1 MAPKPGVIPLRPLQ
15 VGEIVNAIYTTIRY
29 NFLAVYGPPLITGL
43 GCLVLFGIFC
53 AIEWSPMHGFWVDAS
68 NNAGVPG
75 WQPSNSELIDT
86 AIAFGGL
93 FLLLTLSYFALYVAA
108 SLSSVSTL
116 RHAVVGRRVR
126 LRQTASESLPSLW
139 RLLGALLL
147 VQLLCGVPF
156 VVVFGLIVLLA
167 VVTHGA
173 PVVVLLAVLCYLGG
187 AAAVIYVQV
196 RLVPLGATVILEG
209 KGPVEAIKRA
219 WRLNEGAWWRSLG
232 VTLLTWLLGLAFQ
245 YFVNQV
251 LSVFY
256 MGAISLNG
264 NGATDPS
271 SPTYSRDQLI
281 SLMMIYAVMLPIG
294 LLVSMLTV
302 PLIPMAHGLLYIDR
316 RIRRESLDIQLAEEA
331 GIPFVGATPPPPT
344 GPVDQTGPVDSPG
357 E

>member
-1 MAPKPGVIPLRPLQ
+1 MAPKPGVIPLRPLN

-29 NFLAVYGPPLITGL
+29 NFLSVYGPPLITGL
-43 GCLVLFGIFC
+43 GCLVLFGIFG
-53 AIEWSPMHGFWVDAS
+53 AIEWSPMHAFWVDAS

-75 WQPSNSELIDT
+75 WRPSDSELTDT
-86 AIAFGGL
+86 VIAFGGL
-93 FLLLTLSYFALYVAA
+93 FLLMLLSYFAVYVAA
-108 SLSSVSTL
+108 GLSSVSTL

-147 VQLLCGVPF
+147 LQLLCVVPF
-156 VVVFGLIVLLA
+156 AVLIGLIALLA
-167 VVTHGA
+167 VATHGA
-173 PVVVLLAVLCYLGG
+173 PAVVLMAVLCYFAG
-187 AAAVIYVQV
+187 AAAIIYVQV
-196 RLVPLGATVILEG
+196 RLVPLSATVILEG
-209 KGPVEAIKRA
+209 KGPIEAIKRA

-232 VTLLTWLLGLAFQ
+232 VTLLVWLLGMAFQ

-251 LSVFY
+251 LSVFFV
-256 MGAISLNG
+256 GAVSLNG
-264 NGATDPS
+264 NGATDPG

-281 SLMMIYAVMLPIG
+281 TLMMLYAVMVPIG
-294 LLVSMLTV
+294 LLLSLLTI

-331 GIPFVGATPPPPT
+331 GIPFAGAAPPPPT
-344 GPVDQTGPVDSPG
+344 EPVDSPG